1 MRAKLMLL
9 TAIILEVAGTATMK
23 YLIETDHPH
32 SYLYMLLFISLS
44 YYFLSKAVRSIP
56 ISLAYAVWEG
66 LGLAGTAFI
75 AWFIFQETMNLQ
87 KILSICIILSG
98 LIMLKRGTSLGE
110 D

>member
-1 MRAKLMLL
+1 MNAKFMLL
-9 TAIILEVAGTATMK
+9 AAIILEVTGTALMK
-23 YLIETDHPH
+23 HLLEKSHSLGYLA
-32 SYLYMLLFISLS
+32 MLAFISLS
-44 YYFLSKAVRSIP
+44 YYFLSKAVKTIP

-75 AWFIFQETMNLQ
+75 AWLVFQETMNLQ

-98 LIMLKRGTSLGE
+98 LIMIKKGTSLEE